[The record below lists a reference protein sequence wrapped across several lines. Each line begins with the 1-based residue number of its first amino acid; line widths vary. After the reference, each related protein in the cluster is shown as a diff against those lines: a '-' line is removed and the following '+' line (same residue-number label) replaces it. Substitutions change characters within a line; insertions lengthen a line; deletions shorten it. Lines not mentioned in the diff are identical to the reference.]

1 LSAAKSFSAA
11 KTEYMSASVSKD
23 PADRD
28 VRDYLAAEQ
37 TFLSWIRTGLALMGF
52 GVVLARFGQEM
63 REINPSTAGHPVAHG
78 LSVWFGITL
87 VVTGVVGNVFA
98 AFQHVRLVRQ
108 LNRGETQFTQPSK
121 PTIVLALFLA
131 AIGIGAAIYLLSV

>member
-1 LSAAKSFSAA
+1 MDRSADGP
-11 KTEYMSASVSKD
+11 V
-23 PADRD
+23 DRD

-63 REINPSTAGHPVAHG
+63 HEFNPSAPAPPIPHG

-87 VVTGVVGNVFA
+87 VITGVLGNIFA
-98 AFQHVRLVRQ
+98 AWQHVRLVHQ
-108 LNRGETQFTQPSK
+108 LNHGETQFTQPSK
-121 PTIVLALFLA
+121 AAIVLALFLA
-131 AIGIGAAIYLLSV
+131 AIGIGAAVYLLSV